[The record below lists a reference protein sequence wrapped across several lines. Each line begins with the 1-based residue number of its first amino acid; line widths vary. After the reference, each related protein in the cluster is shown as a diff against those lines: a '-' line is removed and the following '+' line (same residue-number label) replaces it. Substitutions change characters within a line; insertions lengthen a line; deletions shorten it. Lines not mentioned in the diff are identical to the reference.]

1 MTNREKYN
9 VSRIVSRRES
19 DWSTSNYMWNT
30 SEMWYAYDSKG
41 ACCKQTATYEEMK
54 EWLDFEEEEKTK
66 LDKDVIFRPTK
77 IIAFKTFGLE

>member
-19 DWSTSNYMWNT
+19 NWSTSSYMWDT

-41 ACCKQTATYEEMK
+41 GCCKQTATYEEMK
-54 EWLDFEEEEKTK
+54 EWLDFDEKEK
-66 LDKDVIFRPTK
+66 AKEDVIIRPTK
-77 IIAFKTFGLE
+77 IISFKTFGLE